1 MKKFILVLLAAGLFV
16 VQACKPKDADI
27 QKGVETAIAAVNGV
41 SSSVSDGV
49 VTLSGTV
56 ASEDAKAAAETSA
69 KGVKGVKSV
78 SNNIQ
83 VVAPVIAS
91 IDVLTEGL
99 KTALAAF
106 TGVTGTVKD
115 SVVTLTGEIKRADLQ
130 KVMQA
135 VQALRPKKVENQLT
149 IK

>member
-1 MKKFILVLLAAGLFV
+1 MKKLIIVLLAAGLFAI
-16 VQACKPKDADI
+16 QACKPKDADI
-27 QKGVETAIAAVNGV
+27 QKGVETAIASVNGV
-41 SSSVSDGV
+41 SSNVLDGV
-49 VTLSGTV
+49 VTLTGTV
-56 ASEDAKAAAETSA
+56 ASEDAKAAAETAA
-69 KGVKGVKSV
+69 KAVKGVKSI

-91 IDVLTEGL
+91 IDALTEGL